1 MCVGCVNIGEKEV
14 VQISGGGGSPG
25 QKPQNGR
32 IKFLNSLILDFRAL
46 KKSFYRTPK

>member
-1 MCVGCVNIGEKEV
+1 MCVGCVNIGEKKV
-14 VQISGGGGSPG
+14 VQISGGGSPG